1 MKKLLSLFLSVC
13 CTLPLAACG
22 SEPSATSDTTTT
34 TTAPAVTDPPT
45 AKPEKTPLTDAQR
58 MLTVGK
64 DGFIYNGMG
73 EEVVLRGINLGG
85 WLLQETWMCPVVGS
99 ECNLD
104 SINLLKSRGFTD
116 EQIETLFMTYAD
128 NFITEQDIQNIAK
141 MNVNCIRLPFWYR
154 NFMDDELNFYTE
166 DPADNP
172 GFRLVDRLI
181 GWAEK
186 HDIYVILDLHG
197 CPGGQSTDHTTGT
210 LNKNELY
217 TDEANLDAMERLW
230 EAIAE
235 RYKDS
240 GTVCAYDIM
249 NEPMNNNT
257 EVENGWPAGSETAI
271 SYTHMVYDRMYKAIR
286 AVDPNHM
293 ISVEGIWTPECF
305 PDPVE
310 HGYTNMLYQLHLYDK
325 TIDMLELRVNQLC
338 EIRQKLGVA
347 VYAGEFNNGDDL
359 YDDALKLY
367 RDNKINC
374 TAWTYKVTYD
384 YHGNWSVY
392 RANITP
398 ADLANDSYEEILEK
412 WGECLQSTS
421 TGWSVNTTLKS
432 WLKRY
437 YR

>member
-1 MKKLLSLFLSVC
+1 MKKLLSLFLTVC
-13 CTLPLAACG
+13 CTLPLAACTGEAAETIG
-22 SEPSATSDTTTT
+22 STTT
-34 TTAPAVTDPPT
+34 PAVTEPPVT
-45 AKPEKTPLTDAQR
+45 EPAPLTDAER
-58 MLTVGK
+58 MLSVGK
-64 DGFIYNGMG
+64 GGYIYNGLG

-85 WLLQETWMCPVVGS
+85 WMLQETWMCPVIGS

-104 SINLLKSRGFTD
+104 SITLLESRGFTD
-116 EQIETLFMTYAD
+116 QQIKTLFMTYAD
-128 NFITEQDIQNIAK
+128 NFITEWDIKAIASMG
-141 MNVNCIRLPFWYR
+141 MNCVRLPFWYR
-154 NFMDDELNFYTE
+154 NFMDENLNFYSE
-166 DPADNP
+166 NPDDNP
-172 GFRLVDRLI
+172 GFQLIDRLV

-186 HDIYVILDLHG
+186 YDLYVILDMHG

-217 TDEANLDAMERLW
+217 TSEANLDAMERLW
-230 EAIAE
+230 EAIAT

-257 EVENGWPAGSETAI
+257 EVENGWPAQSETALD
-271 SYTHMVYDRMYKAIR
+271 YTYMVYERMIAAIR
-286 AVDPNHM
+286 AIDTNHM
-293 ISVEGIWTPECF
+293 ISIEGIWTPYVLRNPADYGWE
-305 PDPVE
+305 
-310 HGYTNMLYQLHLYDK
+310 NMMYQLHLYDK
-325 TIDMLELRVNQLC
+325 TLDMVELRVKELSEMRTNW
-338 EIRQKLGVA
+338 GVA
-347 VYAGEFNNGDDL
+347 VYAGEFNNGDEF
-359 YDDALKLY
+359 YDDALKVY
-367 RDNKINC
+367 RENKINC

-412 WGECLQSTS
+412 WGECLDTTS
-421 TGWSVNTTLKS
+421 KGWEVNSTLKG